1 MLSGEG
7 SAAVPAGLDAPQL
20 HTRVSVGQLRSALLQ
35 QTASATQPEKAYA
48 HLHVRGPRQPVYLC
62 GDLESHLYFLPAA
75 LMQAEPRPLWI
86 WP

>member
-20 HTRVSVGQLRSALLQ
+20 HTRVSVGHLRSALLQ
-35 QTASATQPEKAYA
+35 QTASATQAEKVYG

-62 GDLESHLYFLPAA
+62 DDL
-75 LMQAEPRPLWI
+75 
-86 WP
+86 